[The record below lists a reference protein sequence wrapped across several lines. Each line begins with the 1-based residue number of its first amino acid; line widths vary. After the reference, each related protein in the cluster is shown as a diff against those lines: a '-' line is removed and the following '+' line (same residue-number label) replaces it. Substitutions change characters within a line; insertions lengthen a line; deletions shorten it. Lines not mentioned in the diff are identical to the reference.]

1 MYYITL
7 NYQCAAMPQSNG
19 CNRHRQFTLGPNQK
33 EWNSKVQ
40 RLIDN
45 AHREHETLK
54 YKQSQGLYMW
64 LYKLLNVAK
73 KLMSKSTNRHSNS
86 SKSVSCT
93 SPSFPQW
100 FDRKCPISP
109 PRTLGTAHAHRG
121 CLYAMR
127 GAASDCF
134 LPPTA
139 VIVELWLTASE
150 PLTDSLIGLHTQGSD
165 PLPWIGRST
174 WKPL

>member
-1 MYYITL
+1 MH
-7 NYQCAAMPQSNG
+7 QSNR
-19 CNRHRQFTLGPNQK
+19 CNRHRQFTLGLNQE

-40 RLIDN
+40 GFKGWSITPN
-45 AHREHETLK
+45 P
-54 YKQSQGLYMW
+54 KQQGLCDW
-64 LYKLLNVAK
+64 KTVQFSFK
-73 KLMSKSTNRHSNS
+73 KIKSTNRHSNS
-86 SKSVSCT
+86 SKSVPCT
-93 SPSFPQW
+93 SPSSPAVVWQQVSNHW
-100 FDRKCPISP
+100 CPP
-109 PRTLGTAHAHRG
+109 ATLGTAPAHRG

-139 VIVELWLTASE
+139 VIVEFWLTASE
-150 PLTDSLIGLHTQGSD
+150 PLTDFPIGLHTQRSD